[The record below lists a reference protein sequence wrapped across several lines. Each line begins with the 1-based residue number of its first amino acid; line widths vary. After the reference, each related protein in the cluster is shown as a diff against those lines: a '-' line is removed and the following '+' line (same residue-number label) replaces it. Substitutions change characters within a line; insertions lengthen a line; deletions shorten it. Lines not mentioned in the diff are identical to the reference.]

1 MFDRYAPTP
10 QPQFH
15 TTIHHHEPPT
25 IPKPM
30 SREDID
36 EVGNQIVGRW
46 ESVPARSCIACC
58 VLDIEVAFNTYAPL
72 NDGDPYVTESET
84 TGACCFCFP
93 IHEVGLMHT
102 NPEGMITTEKSVGMS
117 SRELTIVPV
126 HHARDVD
133 GTLVVTERGTGVVQA
148 GRGSPMP
155 TTITQKWRL
164 SRIRDSTMTW
174 EQQTPN
180 RVAVEFRKVSRAHA
194 TMSER
199 FRAKIEALRRS
210 F

>member
-1 MFDRYAPTP
+1 
-10 QPQFH
+10 
-15 TTIHHHEPPT
+15 
-25 IPKPM
+25 
-30 SREDID
+30 
-36 EVGNQIVGRW
+36 
-46 ESVPARSCIACC
+46 
-58 VLDIEVAFNTYAPL
+58 
-72 NDGDPYVTESET
+72 
-84 TGACCFCFP
+84 
-93 IHEVGLMHT
+93 
-102 NPEGMITTEKSVGMS
+102 MS

-180 RVAVEFRKVSRAHA
+180 RVAVEFRKVSRAPA
-194 TMSER
+194 PLSEA
-199 FRAKIEALRRS
+199 FLTKMQVLRQYL
-210 F
+210 